1 MPDTD
6 IPITSESDETRD
18 LRIMDSGG
26 EGKEKSVN
34 LEGDEGKVEKE
45 EKLPPDD
52 KDDKEL
58 VDDINKEELEKEARQ
73 LQTDEEQEEESQL
86 KELDAKVSRPSFQE
100 IQKEYPDIFTKF
112 PELREIYHRD
122 AAVFGSTGI
131 FSSVEEAREASSKSN
146 TLDETNNALSQGDF
160 KGVLESLDERTLVNF
175 VEELPSTL
183 GKINPKLFYQL
194 SAPIFSDMLNAAW
207 RKAEKINSE
216 NFKHSILNVCE
227 FLYGR
232 QELPKLITSRINDP
246 RLEEERK
253 ELDSTRSKIH
263 QEQNYNFQNSTN
275 KIIER
280 RLNDLILDGLDPTNE
295 LPEFT
300 KKAIAKEVM
309 DRVVQIVAKD
319 SNLKA
324 ELQALFV
331 RAEKRGWPIELKTQI
346 ISRYLGRV
354 KGSIASLK
362 SQIKSEALGRRTR
375 PTGPRKLEPRDR
387 SERSSSRGGQQQQRT
402 VSSRSLDPKKVDW
415 RQTSDD
421 DLLSDKVVLK

>member
-1 MPDTD
+1 MSDTG
-6 IPITSESDETRD
+6 IPISSESDETRD

-34 LEGDEGKVEKE
+34 LEGDEGKVENE
-45 EKLPPDD
+45 EKIPPSDD
-52 KDDKEL
+52 ESLSPTDDKE
-58 VDDINKEELEKEARQ
+58 KEELERETKQ
-73 LQTDEEQEEESQL
+73 LQTDVDQQEETQL

-275 KIIER
+275 KIIYR
-280 RLNDLILDGLDPTNE
+280 RFNNLILDGLNPMNE
-295 LPEFT
+295 LTKFT

-362 SQIKSEALGRRTR
+362 SQIKSEALSRRTR

-387 SERSSSRGGQQQQRT
+387 SERSNSSGKSNQQRT